1 MGTPDFAVP
10 TLELLAKN
18 FNISLVVTT
27 PDKQAGRGLK
37 LQPSPIKLKALEL
50 QLPIAQPISLKDPS
64 FVEQLRDINPDFIV
78 VVAFRIVP
86 NEILSIPKYGTI
98 NLHPSLLPKYRGP
111 SPIQWAII
119 NDEKITGV
127 TTILLN
133 DQIDGG
139 PILLQNTEP
148 IYDTDN
154 FESLHNRLK
163 IKGAQLVIDSIIG
176 LVENTINPKK
186 QEQIYEQEKIYAPK
200 ITKEICKLDLN
211 KSCKYNWR
219 VVRAL
224 SPKPAAFVYLINSQK
239 NNLVLKIFDAEYK
252 ITNSMPGQFI
262 ILDKNTFAIGCS
274 DGILIPK
281 TLALEGRKTMSNSD
295 CLRGLQEK
303 EKLFFQ

>member
-176 LVENTINPKK
+176 LVENTINPK
-186 QEQIYEQEKIYAPK
+186 
-200 ITKEICKLDLN
+200 N
-211 KSCKYNWR
+211 KNKFMN
-219 VVRAL
+219 
-224 SPKPAAFVYLINSQK
+224 KKKFMH
-239 NNLVLKIFDAEYK
+239 LK
-252 ITNSMPGQFI
+252 
-262 ILDKNTFAIGCS
+262 
-274 DGILIPK
+274 
-281 TLALEGRKTMSNSD
+281 
-295 CLRGLQEK
+295 
-303 EKLFFQ
+303 

>member
-50 QLPIAQPISLKDPS
+50 QLPLAQPISLKDPS

-163 IKGAQLVIDSIIG
+163 VKGAQLVIDSIIG

-211 KSCKYNWR
+211 KYCKYNWR

>member
-1 MGTPDFAVP
+1 MLQVQSVEDLEGVKLNVSKRKTKKTQIFLYDTQRRFDDFIMKLRYRNNEKYEEIPHFIISKSGDIFKVFD
-10 TLELLAKN
+10 TDYSSKTFGVKN
-18 FNISLVVTT
+18 IDNRQVKI
-27 PDKQAGRGLK
+27 
-37 LQPSPIKLKALEL
+37 ALE
-50 QLPIAQPISLKDPS
+50 
-64 FVEQLRDINPDFIV
+64 
-78 VVAFRIVP
+78 
-86 NEILSIPKYGTI
+86 
-98 NLHPSLLPKYRGP
+98 NLGWLIK
-111 SPIQWAII
+111 
-119 NDEKITGV
+119 NTITGALYNW
-127 TTILLN
+127 IG
-133 DQIDGG
+133 D
-139 PILLQNTEP
+139 PYRSEP
-148 IYDTDN
+148 YVKRWRNYYFWDPYSEEQMN
-154 FESLHNRLK
+154 
-163 IKGAQLVIDSIIG
+163 ALV
-176 LVENTINPKK
+176 
-186 QEQIYEQEKIYAPK
+186 K